1 MGLNGLDILID
12 GLWSTIYIYCGDTFA
27 NCMLTL
33 WSFFFTVM
41 RTNASLLNS
50 FLLNAPAWA
59 PKIRKT
65 PRVSIISLTVG

>member
-33 WSFFFTVM
+33 WSFFFYSYENK
-41 RTNASLLNS
+41 RLSFKLLS
-50 FLLNAPAWA
+50 I
-59 PKIRKT
+59 KC
-65 PRVSIISLTVG
+65 PRLGS